1 MIYLNSEREKIIMSD
16 IQKITRKVGVLITT
30 VHHVINKTR
39 YVSPKLTVK
48 VVKVIKD
55 LDCK

>member
-1 MIYLNSEREKIIMSD
+1 MSD